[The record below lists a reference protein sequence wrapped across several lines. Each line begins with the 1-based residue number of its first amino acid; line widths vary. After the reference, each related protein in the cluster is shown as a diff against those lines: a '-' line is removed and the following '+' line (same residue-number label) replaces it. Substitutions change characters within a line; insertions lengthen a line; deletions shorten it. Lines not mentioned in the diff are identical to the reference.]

1 MESMSST
8 TVDNISS
15 GIGRVDISNDVDVS
29 TRDDVSG
36 HEEDMNSEKKCTSCE
51 QKLDHKTDRIGADA
65 SRSSA
70 DMVSKEADSDVS
82 TEKISVTD
90 VEICA
95 NCGKEGANNSCN
107 KCKMVKY
114 CNAACKKKHRTKHKK
129 ACERRVAELRD
140 IELFKQPPPSEEDCP
155 ICFVRLPTMGTGLRY
170 KSCCGK
176 VICSG
181 CIHAPVYDNQG
192 NARKDKICAF
202 CRVPSSVTDEE
213 IKRLQ
218 KRVDAG
224 DVEAIRNLGSYYFD
238 GMLGLPQDYVKAL
251 ELYHR
256 AAELGYDEAYNSI
269 GNAYMYGEGVKKDE
283 KKARHYFELAAMRG
297 SPNARHNLG
306 IFEDKRG
313 NMERALKHHM
323 IAVTFGHH
331 NSLKQIQKLYSKG
344 HTTKDD
350 YTKALRVYQEY
361 LNEVK
366 SSQRDKAAA
375 AREDYKYIQ

>member
-1 MESMSST
+1 MSSKESEST
-8 TVDNISS
+8 SS
-15 GIGRVDISNDVDVS
+15 EI
-29 TRDDVSG
+29 
-36 HEEDMNSEKKCTSCE
+36 KCTSCE
-51 QKLDHKTDRIGADA
+51 QNLKHTKTDQIGADA

-70 DMVSKEADSDVS
+70 DKDMVSKEADSNAEEVQ
-82 TEKISVTD
+82 T
-90 VEICA
+90 CA
-95 NCGKEGANNSCN
+95 NCGKEGASNVCN
-107 KCKMVKY
+107 KCKLVKY

-129 ACERRVAELRD
+129 ACERRVAELHD
-140 IELFKQPPPSEEDCP
+140 IELFKQPPQQEEDCP
-155 ICFVRLPTMGTGLRY
+155 ICFVRLPTMGSGLRY

-192 NARKDKICAF
+192 NARNDKICPF
-202 CRVPSSVTDEE
+202 CRVLTPVINEE
-213 IKRLQ
+213 VIIKRIHT
-218 KRVDAG
+218 RVDAG
-224 DVEAIRNLGSYYFD
+224 DVEAIRNLGCIYSD

-256 AAELGYDEAYNSI
+256 AAELGYDEAYNNI

-306 IFEDKRG
+306 IFEDNRG

-331 NSLKQIQKLYSKG
+331 SSLKQIQKLYSKG
-344 HTTKDD
+344 HTTKDV
-350 YTKALRVYQEY
+350 YTKALRSYQEY

-366 SSQRDKAAA
+366 SSQRDQAAA
-375 AREDYKYIQ
+375 FCEDYKYIG

>member
-1 MESMSST
+1 MSTTNNSDTMESTSNNT
-8 TVDNISS
+8 TVD
-15 GIGRVDISNDVDVS
+15 DISNSFGKVGMSDDVDVS
-29 TRDDVSG
+29 TRDDLSG
-36 HEEDMNSEKKCTSCE
+36 HEEDMESEKKSTSCDQLE
-51 QKLDHKTDRIGADA
+51 HETDGDDA
-65 SRSSA
+65 SGNA
-70 DMVSKEADSDVS
+70 D

-213 IKRLQ
+213 IIKRLQ

-224 DVEAIRNLGSYYFD
+224 DVEAIRNLGCIYSD

-350 YTKALRVYQEY
+350 YTKALRAYQEY